1 MCCFSLCQ
9 EYQEYLNRLNGET
22 EESSCAA
29 QLEGEL
35 RQLQL
40 EEAALMA
47 DLANL
52 KAAFHIRI
60 HIKAY
65 GSGSRGI
72 KLIATKEN
80 K

>member
-1 MCCFSLCQ
+1 VCCFSLCQ

-47 DLANL
+47 DLASL

-60 HIKAY
+60 P
-65 GSGSRGI
+65 
-72 KLIATKEN
+72 
-80 K
+80 

>member
-1 MCCFSLCQ
+1 MIDLQRVTVLSLCQ

-52 KAAFHIRI
+52 KAAFQIRI

-65 GSGSRGI
+65 MDPDPGES
-72 KLIATKEN
+72 N
-80 K
+80 